1 MYLVADMRWRGIKDY
16 IISHKSESESGDDS
30 EDRIQ
35 MEGQIMQ
42 KDITVQHLYIVRTVH
57 LPLRGTYHNVSIHL
71 RPMQMHGAKYHEQ
84 QSIITKSVQ

>member
-1 MYLVADMRWRGIKDY
+1 MKGY
-16 IISHKSESESGDDS
+16 IISDKSESESGNDS

-42 KDITVQHLYIVRTVH
+42 KDISVQHLYIVRTVH
-57 LPLRGTYHNVSIHL
+57 LPLRATYYNVSIHL

-84 QSIITKSVQ
+84 QFIITKCVQ